1 VAQGAS
7 RECDLTVTA
16 RQHDMCVG
24 GQPSKEASAMNFFS
38 KQSLST
44 VLVASFLAF
53 PAFAVGDAPKSD
65 AGATMTKEQQAE
77 KDCKAK
83 KGKVWDK
90 KHLKCV
96 DPQQGMLDDDSI
108 YETGRD
114 LAMMGRYDEAIT
126 ILNYVSN
133 PQDKRVLNYLGYSY
147 RKSGQIDV
155 GLKYYAQALAVDPN
169 YVLVREYLGEALIM
183 KGDVAGAKA
192 QLIEIQTRCGVTC
205 EPYVE
210 LKDALTKI
218 NAI

>member
-1 VAQGAS
+1 
-7 RECDLTVTA
+7 
-16 RQHDMCVG
+16 M
-24 GQPSKEASAMNFFS
+24 KFFS
-38 KQSLST
+38 PLALST
-44 VLVASFLAF
+44 ALVVGFF
-53 PAFAVGDAPKSD
+53 VIPAFAIGDAPKED

-77 KDCKAK
+77 KDCKAT

-90 KHLKCV
+90 QHKKCV
-96 DPQQGMLDDDSI
+96 DAQQGMLDDDSI

-126 ILNYVSN
+126 ILNFVSN

-169 YVLVREYLGEALIM
+169 YVLVREYLGEALIQ
-183 KGDVAGAKA
+183 KGDLAGAKA
-192 QLIEIQTRCGVTC
+192 QLIEIETRCGVTC
-205 EPYVE
+205 EPYVA
-210 LKDALTKI
+210 LKDELRKI